1 MDSAPAPSAPTL
13 APAPTLPPSTE
24 APTTEA
30 PTTAAPAEGMLL
42 ATHGGWSFYKV
53 ETADTSDDGIT
64 AACKGAG
71 MVVPC
76 TGGTGCR
83 YNDDKCTMTS
93 EVGCGNPMLTTAKQ
107 IAGCSMPRTCDAFT

>member
-30 PTTAAPAEGMLL
+30 PTTEAPAEGMLL

-83 YNDDKCTMTS
+83 YNDDKSGACCIQRS
-93 EVGCGNPMLTTAKQ
+93 VWL
-107 IAGCSMPRTCDAFT
+107 S